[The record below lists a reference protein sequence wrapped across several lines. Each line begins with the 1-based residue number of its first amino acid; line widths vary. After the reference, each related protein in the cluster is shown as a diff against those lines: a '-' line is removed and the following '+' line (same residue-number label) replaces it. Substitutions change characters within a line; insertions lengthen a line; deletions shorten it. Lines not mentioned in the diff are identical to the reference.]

1 MYIMSDTQYSS
12 LLVGGAVKKSRKP
25 ASPELAEKRL
35 AALAKGRATAAANR
49 ASKMKGAGLL
59 GSAAYQD
66 IVDTPQQMYAGNP
79 LDVLPGKYTA
89 PVVEMDG
96 GKKTKKPKATRHEAA
111 LIGVGQD
118 LVVGGGKAK
127 AKKLSKKDL
136 ECIALAKEA
145 EDGGKS
151 VSDEGEMAGGKS
163 HKSKAKSKAKKV
175 DMMPEAIRRLGDIA
189 SNFVITLKPV
199 PKINL

>member
-12 LLVGGAVKKSRKP
+12 LLVGGSVKKIRK
-25 ASPELAEKRL
+25 ACSPEVAASRL
-35 AALAKGRATAAANR
+35 AALAKGRATAAKNR
-49 ASKMKGAGLL
+49 EMKGKGLL

-89 PVVEMDG
+89 PVVMEG
-96 GKKTKKPKATRHEAA
+96 EGKKKRMPKIKATRHEAA

-118 LVVGGGKAK
+118 LVVGSGKVK
-127 AKKLSKKDL
+127 AKKLSKKDR
-136 ECIALAKEA
+136 ECIALAEA

-151 VSDEGEMAGGKS
+151 VSDEGEMAGGKV
-163 HKSKAKSKAKKV
+163 KKAKKISHK
-175 DMMPEAIRRLGDIA
+175 DMMPEALRRLGDIA
-189 SNFVITLKPV
+189 SNFQITLIKV
-199 PKINL
+199 PKNQL

>member
-1 MYIMSDTQYSS
+1 MYITMAEYSS
-12 LLVGGAVKKSRKP
+12 LLVGGAKKMRK
-25 ASPELAEKRL
+25 AVSPEMAEKRL

-49 ASKMKGAGLL
+49 AAKIKGAGLL

-66 IVDTPQQMYAGNP
+66 IVDTDQVSYMGNP
-79 LDVLPGKYTA
+79 LDVMAGKYTA
-89 PVVEMDG
+89 PVVMEG
-96 GKKTKKPKATRHEAA
+96 EGKKAKRVPKVKATQHTAA

-118 LVVGGGKAK
+118 LVVGAGKVK
-127 AKKLSKKDL
+127 TKKLSKKDL
-136 ECIALAKEA
+136 ECIAMAEA
-145 EDGGKS
+145 EDGAKS
-151 VSDEGEMAGGKS
+151 VSDECEMTGGKR
-163 HKSKAKSKAKKV
+163 KSAKAKKAAKV

>member
-1 MYIMSDTQYSS
+1 MAEYSS
-12 LLVGGAVKKSRKP
+12 LLVGGAKKVRKA
-25 ASPELAEKRL
+25 ASPELAASRL

-66 IVDTPQQMYAGNP
+66 IVDTDQVMYAGNP
-79 LDVLPGKYTA
+79 LDVMAGKYTA
-89 PVVEMDG
+89 PVVEMEG

-118 LVVGGGKAK
+118 LVVGAGK
-127 AKKLSKKDL
+127 AKKLSKKDI
-136 ECIALAKEA
+136 ECIALAEA
-145 EDGGKS
+145 EDGVKS

-163 HKSKAKSKAKKV
+163 HKSKEKRISHK
-175 DMMPEAIRRLGDIA
+175 DMLPEALRRLGNLA
-189 SNFVITLKPV
+189 SNFQITLIKV
-199 PKINL
+199 PKNQL

>member
-12 LLVGGAVKKSRKP
+12 LLVGGSVKKVRK
-25 ASPELAEKRL
+25 ACSPEVAASRL

-49 ASKMKGAGLL
+49 AAKMKGSGLL
-59 GSAAYQD
+59 GSAAAQD

-89 PVVEMDG
+89 PVVMEG
-96 GKKTKKPKATRHEAA
+96 GKVKRMPKGKATRHEAA

-118 LVVGGGKAK
+118 LVVGGGKVK
-127 AKKLSKKDL
+127 AKKLSKKDM
-136 ECIALAKEA
+136 ECIAMAEA

-151 VSDEGEMAGGKS
+151 VSDEGEMAGGKV
-163 HKSKAKSKAKKV
+163 KKAKKMSHK
-175 DMMPEAIRRLGDIA
+175 DMLPEAIRRLGDIA
-189 SNFVITLKPV
+189 SNFQITLIKV
-199 PKINL
+199 PKNQL